1 MSACRDHLNRAVR
14 LLALPLVLMLTQV
27 APASA
32 QNTQPSQTAPAAP
45 AAKQE
50 PAPSNQPP
58 PLAAADT
65 ALPELLAEQ
74 SKITAEVE
82 AAEKTIDRSHDDE
95 KQLSDIR
102 TELEKLTTRIDDLSE
117 RTTPQIAAIADQLAK
132 LGKEP
137 DKGAEPEPEEIAR
150 ERARLRDLANR
161 LGAIS
166 KSVDLAGTRTEQL
179 IDRIKA
185 LRQAIFARHLLRQ
198 DRSPLTLQY
207 WQEVAN
213 EIDPAKRLFD
223 AVGQDVVQAV
233 QGHSLRVLIS
243 GPLIVLGAIFLT
255 FFSHRLL
262 RSLTPDIAGRIPFY
276 RRAKS
281 ALLSIPILA
290 LPQTAVALLFYSAI
304 HMLSL
309 APSYLNQVIWTGLVA
324 ALVFI
329 LIRSLTKSILTPMS
343 PQWRLVSLSPTT
355 SAWLAFFIHL
365 AAFVYVTELVLTE
378 FVQSIYIAPPLA
390 ITLRFL
396 TNVAGALPIFAITSL
411 PLAGPDKTGT
421 PPKSYQPIWV
431 KLPLLGAAIVVIV
444 ASLLGF
450 INFGNFILGQMF
462 LFAAGIA
469 LGTIFHWA
477 IRSFVAR
484 PPAIGLDKDETKQ
497 HIDPEAAA
505 RRRRLIAHAT
515 AATVDIALVAAVLPF
530 LMLTW
535 GFSTSDIQTGAKAAI
550 FGFEIGEFRISLAR
564 IVLAMGLFLLLIFLT
579 RLVQK
584 TLEQWLEGASPSE
597 AGVGNSI
604 RAFVGYVGTALA
616 LLAGLSYAGFDITN
630 VALVAGALSVGIG
643 FGLQSIVNNFVSGI
657 ILLFERPIKVGDWVI
672 VNGNEGFVRR
682 ISVRATEIE
691 TFDHSSII
699 VPNSEFITGSIT
711 NWTHRSAL
719 GRGIIRVGVS
729 YKSDPV
735 TVRDLLLEVA
745 RNSKQVLAYPAPFV
759 AFEDFGGSSLDFS
772 LRVYLA
778 DVTKRLDALT
788 QLRFEIHQALKDAK
802 IEIPY
807 PQTDIHIRDLDP
819 VREVITA
826 AMRAKP
832 NATGGSQ

>member
-1 MSACRDHLNRAVR
+1 MYACRHQIIRVV
-14 LLALPLVLMLTQV
+14 ALFAFPLVLALSQI
-27 APASA
+27 APACA
-32 QNTQPSQTAPAAP
+32 QSTQSGQAAP
-45 AAKQE
+45 STPPTKQE
-50 PAPSNQPP
+50 PASSNQPP

-65 ALPELLAEQ
+65 ALPELIAEQ
-74 SKITAEVE
+74 TRITAAVE
-82 AAEKTIDRSHDDE
+82 AAEKTIDRSHEDE
-95 KQLSDIR
+95 KQLSEIR
-102 TELEKLTTRIDDLSE
+102 TELEKLEARIDELSE
-117 RTTPQIAAIADQLAK
+117 RTSPQIAAITDQLAK

-137 DKGAEPEPEEIAR
+137 EKGAEPEPGDIAR
-150 ERARLRDLANR
+150 ERARLRDLSNR

-166 KSVDLAGTRTEQL
+166 KSVDLAATRADQL

-185 LRQAIFARHLLRQ
+185 LRQAIFAKHLLRQ
-198 DRSPLTLQY
+198 DRSPITLQY

-213 EIDPAKRLFD
+213 EIEPARRLFE
-223 AVGQDVVQAV
+223 AVGQDTTNAL
-233 QGHSLRVLIS
+233 QGHSLRILIV
-243 GPLIVLGAIFLT
+243 GPLIVLGAVFLT
-255 FFSHRLL
+255 YFSHGIL
-262 RSLTPDIAGRIPFY
+262 RRLTPDIAGRIPFY

-281 ALLSIPILA
+281 ALVSIPILA
-290 LPQTAVALLFYSAI
+290 IPPTAVALLFYSAI
-304 HMLSL
+304 HVLEL
-309 APSYLNQVIWTGLVA
+309 APSYLNQVIWTGLIA

-329 LIRSLTKSILTPMS
+329 LISSLTRSILTPVS
-343 PQWRLVSLSPTT
+343 PQWRLVSLSAST

-365 AAFVYVTELVLTE
+365 AAFVYVIELVLTE

-390 ITLRFL
+390 ITLRFF
-396 TNVAGALPIFAITSL
+396 TNLAGAIPIFALTSL

-421 PPKSYQPIWV
+421 LPKSYQPIWV
-431 KLPLLGAAIVVIV
+431 KLPLMSAATVVIA
-444 ASLLGF
+444 ASAIGY
-450 INFGNFILGQMF
+450 INFGNFILGQLF

-469 LGTIFHWA
+469 IGTIFHWA
-477 IRSFVAR
+477 IRSFIAR
-484 PPAIGLDKDETKQ
+484 PPIIGIEKEDTKQ
-497 HIDPEAAA
+497 HVDPEAAA
-505 RRRRLIAHAT
+505 RRRRLLGHAT
-515 AATVDIALVAAVLPF
+515 AATFDIALLIATLPF

-584 TLEQWLEGASPSE
+584 TLQQWLEGASPSE

-729 YKSDPV
+729 YESNPV
-735 TVRDLLLEVA
+735 AVRDLLLEVA
-745 RNSKQVLAYPAPFV
+745 RNSKQVLAYPSPYV

-819 VREVITA
+819 VREVITM

-832 NATGGSQ
+832 STTGSNQ